1 MNPKLLDW
9 CRRMIR
15 CRSVT
20 TEGTREMAQLCANEL
35 LAPAGIAARLIPS
48 AAEGNAQVNLIATI
62 EGEDSS
68 LAPIVLNTHLD
79 TVPPGDLA
87 LWTEAGGDP
96 FNAAIK
102 DDRIYGLGAAD
113 TKLDFLAKATAL
125 IEVGRPR
132 RNVWLAATFG
142 EEHGL
147 VGAKELA
154 AAGMLP
160 RGALAFVGEPSML
173 EVVTAHK
180 GLVVF
185 RLELR
190 FEPVALSTPVD
201 TRRVLFVG
209 RSAHS
214 STPALGKNAIIAALE
229 AIAEQSQPAIAAV
242 DGGDAVNKVAAR
254 CELLVTE
261 EFAAALARTARGE
274 PGVPRSARSLI
285 PSAAFATLAAFSR
298 QMSEFAHRSGPD
310 EPDYAPPTLTWN
322 PGLIG
327 STADSIMLEFELRPP
342 PSMSIGAVREG
353 VNQAVHA
360 IAESAGTIE
369 VTLAENRAN
378 PGFRAPEASATV
390 ELAASAMAAAGLPIK
405 TAVKT
410 GCTEA
415 GIYAAA
421 GLYPV
426 VVGPGPSAGV
436 IHAPNEYNLI
446 SQVEGAVRF
455 YRALLTS

>member
-160 RGALAFVGEPSML
+160 ARRARLRRRALDARSRHGTQGA
-173 EVVTAHK
+173 
-180 GLVVF
+180 GLVF

-229 AIAEQSQPAIAAV
+229 AIAEQSGSP
-242 DGGDAVNKVAAR
+242 R
-254 CELLVTE
+254 L
-261 EFAAALARTARGE
+261 
-274 PGVPRSARSLI
+274 PRSTAATRSTRW
-285 PSAAFATLAAFSR
+285 PR
-298 QMSEFAHRSGPD
+298 D
-310 EPDYAPPTLTWN
+310 
-322 PGLIG
+322 
-327 STADSIMLEFELRPP
+327 
-342 PSMSIGAVREG
+342 
-353 VNQAVHA
+353 
-360 IAESAGTIE
+360 
-369 VTLAENRAN
+369 AN
-378 PGFRAPEASATV
+378 
-390 ELAASAMAAAGLPIK
+390 
-405 TAVKT
+405 
-410 GCTEA
+410 CW
-415 GIYAAA
+415 
-421 GLYPV
+421 
-426 VVGPGPSAGV
+426 
-436 IHAPNEYNLI
+436 
-446 SQVEGAVRF
+446 
-455 YRALLTS
+455 

>member
-1 MNPKLLDW
+1 MDRELLDW
-9 CRRMIR
+9 CRRLIG

-20 TEGTREMAQLCANEL
+20 TEGTREIAKLCIDEL
-35 LAPAGIAARLIPS
+35 LAPAGIEASLIS
-48 AAEGNAQVNLIATI
+48 SNSEGDRQVNLIAKVA
-62 EGEDSS
+62 GKDSS

-79 TVPPGDLA
+79 TVPPGDPA
-87 LWTEAGGDP
+87 LWTEANGDP
-96 FNAAIK
+96 FKATIK

-113 TKLDFLAKATAL
+113 TKLDFIAKATAL
-125 IEVGRPR
+125 IDVRCPR
-132 RNVWLAATFG
+132 RDVWLVATFG

-154 AAGMLP
+154 ASGLLP

-185 RLELR
+185 QLELR
-190 FEPVALSTPVD
+190 FEPVALPSPAAA
-201 TRRVLFVG
+201 RRAIFVG

-214 STPALGKNAIIAALE
+214 STPELGKNAIIAAVD
-229 AIAEQSQPAIAAV
+229 AVAGVPQPAIASIV
-242 DGGDAVNKVAAR
+242 GGDAVNKVAAR
-254 CELLVTE
+254 CELIVTRE
-261 EFAAALARTARGE
+261 ATGAIANAARIE
-274 PGVPRSARSLI
+274 PADKSIRSLI
-285 PSAAFATLAAFSR
+285 PATAIVALAAFLR
-298 QMSEFAHRSGPD
+298 HLSEFASRNGPD
-310 EPDYAPPTLTWN
+310 EPGYTPPTLTWN
-322 PGLIG
+322 PGVIR
-327 STADSIMLEFELRPP
+327 SAANSISLEFELRPP
-342 PSMSIGAVREG
+342 PSMPIDAVRAG
-353 VNQAVHA
+353 VNRAVSA
-360 IAESAGTIE
+360 ITERASDLGANLIE
-369 VTLAENRAN
+369 RRAN
-378 PGFRAPEASATV
+378 SGFRAPEGSETV
-390 ELAASAMAAAGLPIK
+390 KLAEHAMAEAGLPIK

-421 GLYPV
+421 GLHPV

-455 YRALLTS
+455 YRALLAS